1 MKHSPYGPELAEVAV
16 FDGMPSKVKIKQRHV
31 KVTNI
36 INMWRI
42 DEDWWRTPISRMY
55 FLLELENGMR
65 ITVFQDLIHGSWYR
79 QHWT

>member
-1 MKHSPYGPELAEVAV
+1 MKNSPYDPELAEVAV
-16 FDGMPSKVKIKQRHV
+16 LDGIPSKVRIKQRYI

-55 FLLELENGMR
+55 FLLELENGVR